1 MRTSLRVPAGGGGKA
16 PRDYL
21 SHEARARPV
30 TILPPT
36 RRENGTV
43 KILAFQLA
51 AAAAVAL
58 ALAGCATPPPKPTQV
73 AATIQASDRV
83 NPSSSQR
90 PSPLLLRVYELKT
103 AAAFNAAD
111 FMSLYQRDKAEL
123 GADLVAKE
131 EFVLAPGESKNFAKT
146 LAPDTRFLGVV
157 AAFRDVEHA
166 RWRSIDR
173 KSVV

>member
-1 MRTSLRVPAGGGGKA
+1 M
-16 PRDYL
+16 
-21 SHEARARPV
+21 
-30 TILPPT
+30 
-36 RRENGTV
+36 
-43 KILAFQLA
+43 KILALRCAAA

-58 ALAGCATPPPKPTQV
+58 ALAGCASAPKPTQL
-73 AATIQASDRV
+73 AATIQASEAV

-90 PSPLLLRVYELKT
+90 PSPLLVRVYELKT

-131 EFVLAPGESKNFAKT
+131 EFMLAPGESKKFART

-166 RWRSIDR
+166 RWRSIVAVQPGQMHNVVIHAD
-173 KSVV
+173 KLSVEAALTGDSK